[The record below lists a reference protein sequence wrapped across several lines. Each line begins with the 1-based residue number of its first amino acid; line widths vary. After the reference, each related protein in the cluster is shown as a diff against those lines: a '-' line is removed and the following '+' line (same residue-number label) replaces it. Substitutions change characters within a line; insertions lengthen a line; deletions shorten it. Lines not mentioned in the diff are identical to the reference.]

1 MPAPAP
7 DPGRSHLVVGLT
19 GGIASGKST
28 VARRLAELGAAVV
41 DADVLA
47 REVVAPGSAGL
58 AEVADAFPGV
68 LAPDGSLDR
77 AALGRIVFA
86 DPAALRRLEAVTHPR
101 IAALR
106 ARREAEAVAAGARV
120 VVQDVPLLVEK
131 GLADE
136 VDLVLGGHST
146 GGLVATL
153 WADRH
158 PGALRALVLNSPWL
172 ELVSMQVI
180 TKLSAAA
187 LAGLARRAPRTRI
200 PVKDPGIYT
209 RTLSGWLDSDGPR
222 PAQTEGDPFYDGWDL
237 DPRWRRAPADIYAG
251 WIAAV
256 TEGHAAVAKGL
267 DISCP
272 VFVLTGSRR
281 SRVLSSSVDPRA
293 ADIVLDVEGMRR
305 RAMDL
310 GDRVSVISVEGA
322 IHDVLASARPARE
335 RAFRELSRW
344 LRVYVPR

>member
-58 AEVADAFPGV
+58 AEVADAFPCV

-106 ARREAEAVAAGARV
+106 ARREVEAVAAGARV

-136 VDLVLGGHST
+136 VDLVLVVHAPEAERIARLVRDRAMTEADARARVAAQATDEQRRAVADLWLDNT
-146 GGLVATL
+146 GTPADLVAAVDEL
-153 WADRH
+153 WA
-158 PGALRALVLNSPWL
+158 
-172 ELVSMQVI
+172 
-180 TKLSAAA
+180 
-187 LAGLARRAPRTRI
+187 
-200 PVKDPGIYT
+200 
-209 RTLSGWLDSDGPR
+209 R
-222 PAQTEGDPFYDGWDL
+222 P
-237 DPRWRRAPADIYAG
+237 I
-251 WIAAV
+251 V
-256 TEGHAAVAKGL
+256 TELGRR
-267 DISCP
+267 
-272 VFVLTGSRR
+272 GS
-281 SRVLSSSVDPRA
+281 
-293 ADIVLDVEGMRR
+293 
-305 RAMDL
+305 
-310 GDRVSVISVEGA
+310 
-322 IHDVLASARPARE
+322 
-335 RAFRELSRW
+335 
-344 LRVYVPR
+344 